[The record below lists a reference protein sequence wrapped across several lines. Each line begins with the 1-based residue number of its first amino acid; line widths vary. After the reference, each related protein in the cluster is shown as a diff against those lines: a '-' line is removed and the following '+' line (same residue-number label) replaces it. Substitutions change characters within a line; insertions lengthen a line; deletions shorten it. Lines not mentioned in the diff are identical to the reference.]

1 MSGLSSNQTDTPL
14 PVTVAIMAGGKSS
27 RMGRDKGLCFFRGK
41 ALVSYAIETLQPLC
55 GRILISAN
63 NEIED
68 YSAFGLEV
76 LPDEV
81 KGIGPMGGI
90 LTCLRQSE
98 TQHNLVLSCDTPF
111 VSTQLFEFLLNN
123 IEKRQVVV
131 PVHSGFLLEP
141 LAAYYATN
149 VLSELNRFVE
159 SGDYKMMN
167 FFKKVNFGRLAV
179 DELLPSFSGKL
190 FQNLNTPDDL
200 LRC

>member
-1 MSGLSSNQTDTPL
+1 
-14 PVTVAIMAGGKSS
+14 MA
-27 RMGRDKGLCFFRGK
+27 
-41 ALVSYAIETLQPLC
+41 YAIETLQPLC
-55 GRILISAN
+55 GRIIISAN
-63 NEIED
+63 NDMED

-76 LPDEV
+76 FPDEV

-90 LTCLRQSE
+90 LTCLKQST

-111 VSTQLFEFLLNN
+111 VTASLFELLLNN

-131 PVHSGFLLEP
+131 PATQTFLLEP

-149 VLSELNRFVE
+149 VITELERFVS

-167 FFKKVNFGRLAV
+167 FFKKVNFGSLAV
-179 DELLPSFSGKL
+179 DELLPSFSEQL
-190 FQNLNTPDDL
+190 FHNLNTPEDL

>member
-1 MSGLSSNQTDTPL
+1 MYKEEITGIIL
-14 PVTVAIMAGGKSS
+14 AGGKSS
-27 RMGRDKGLCFFRGK
+27 RMGRDKGLCRFRGK
-41 ALVSYAIETLQPLC
+41 TLVSYAIETLQPLC
-55 GRILISAN
+55 ERILISAN
-63 NEIED
+63 NDMED

-90 LTCLRQSE
+90 LTCLKQST

-111 VSTQLFEFLLNN
+111 VTTQLFDFLLKN
-123 IEKRQVVV
+123 IDKRQVVV
-131 PVHSGFLLEP
+131 PATRTFLLEP

-149 VLSELNRFVE
+149 VIAELERFVQ

-167 FFKKVNFGRLAV
+167 FFKKVNFGSLAV
-179 DELLPSFSGKL
+179 DELLPSFSEQL
-190 FQNLNTPDDL
+190 FHNLNTPEDL

>member
-1 MSGLSSNQTDTPL
+1 MHKEEITGIIL
-14 PVTVAIMAGGKSS
+14 AGGKSS
-27 RMGRDKGLCFFRGK
+27 RMGRDKGLCQFRGK
-41 ALVSYAIETLQPLC
+41 ALVAYAIETLQPLC
-55 GRILISAN
+55 ERIFISAN
-63 NEIED
+63 NDMED

-76 LPDEV
+76 FPDEV

-90 LTCLRQSE
+90 LTCLKQST

-111 VSTQLFEFLLNN
+111 VTASLFELLLNN

-131 PVHSGFLLEP
+131 PATQTFLLEP

-149 VLSELNRFVE
+149 VITELERFVS

-167 FFKKVNFGRLAV
+167 FFKKVNFGSLAV
-179 DELLPSFSGKL
+179 DELLPSFSEQL
-190 FQNLNTPDDL
+190 FHNLNTPEDL